1 MSFAAVSITV
11 TPNNVNFGEVSIK
24 GKTEVQGSV
33 TFDVTYSGL
42 QPYCSVY
49 YEDVTMPSDG
59 ASFWID
65 GTKTDGVIYGGD
77 TYTEAEGAGLTLKYY
92 ADKAGNYT
100 GKIRF
105 YSYEDANWE
114 VESPS
119 VYLTIQ
125 LVVTGDAIVDTTTP
139 FERINTTSELQDG
152 DVIVFVSESA
162 GAVCGPLNGTYLT
175 QVTENVTVTKA
186 TGKADVPETAQT
198 FVAKKYSGNWQFI
211 YPDDDTKALLLD
223 YSSNSGKGAF
233 STTYEAGKTVK
244 SWEVN
249 ISNGVA
255 EVIRPNDADPAYPI
269 RFNSD
274 RFKPYKSASTGTDIA
289 IYKKAGEAQELQS
302 SLTIGDIVFGEVE
315 QDEPKD
321 VTVNY
326 TAENLTDDII
336 WEIEGTDA
344 GLFDVTATGNR
355 TSGTVTVK
363 YLGTATKTGALNAKL
378 AYLTQDIKLDPMEG
392 SKTVSITLIPAT
404 VKLTNLAFNGAP
416 TTIDQGQTIDMSQYL
431 VFTPSNAEDKSLTW
445 TTDHDYQGTV
455 DADGKLTAKKV
466 TGTVTVTAT
475 SVRVPSVSASTTLT
489 IVKPTI
495 TDFTLSDTEVTL
507 GVGGTKTISITA
519 FVPSYASEKAT
530 FASADKTIATV
541 GGSNGL
547 ITAKAIGETDV
558 TATIGEVVKTCK
570 VKVIATSVESIVL
583 QEEATLTKGSSL
595 QLTPVVT
602 PAQAATDHGIT
613 YASDNNEVATVSE
626 DGLVKGIAAGE
637 ATITATCDGI
647 SAQIAI
653 HVVEPALFAKVTDP
667 STLAEKDTII
677 LATIFQGNGVIA
689 GPQDGKKLTVLTS
702 DVTVNEEGAYADN
715 ALRMVLLKLKN
726 KTGLALQPVGSEKV
740 LAEQNNDLYLEKTT
754 STKNLTWQFVADGN
768 NGIYVQN
775 IGNTNAYF
783 KYHEG
788 NAAIKPYKVNTTGA
802 VYVYVY
808 VRKYVKPEDPV
819 VTSIESNQPSAN
831 SCQKILR
838 DGQLLIIRNG
848 EIYTAT
854 GMKR

>member
-92 ADKAGNYT
+92 ADKAGSYT

-125 LVVTGDAIVDTTTP
+125 LVVTGDAIVDKTIP
-139 FERINTTSELQDG
+139 FERVNTMSDLKDG

-162 GAVCGPLNGTYLT
+162 GAVTDKYDGTYAYIRAL
-175 QVTENVTVTKA
+175 TENVTVNKT
-186 TGKADVPETAQT
+186 TGKAYVPEAAQMFTAT
-198 FVAKKYSGNWQFI
+198 KYSGNWQFTTTDTQKRLHYDVTGSGAFTLAATQAGTI
-211 YPDDDTKALLLD
+211 LANWGVEISDGVAIVSKPDDDH
-223 YSSNSGKGAF
+223 SF
-233 STTYEAGKTVK
+233 PV
-244 SWEVN
+244 
-249 ISNGVA
+249 
-255 EVIRPNDADPAYPI
+255 
-269 RFNSD
+269 RFNGD
-274 RFKPYKSASTGTDIA
+274 RFKPYKSGAGTDIA

-344 GLFDVTATGNR
+344 GLFDVTVTGNR

-455 DADGKLTAKKV
+455 DADGKLTAKKI

-489 IVKPTI
+489 ILKPTI
-495 TDFTLSDTEVTL
+495 TDFTLSDAEVTL

-647 SAQIAI
+647 SAYIAI

-702 DVTVNEEGAYADN
+702 DVTVTEEGAYADN
-715 ALRMVLLKLKN
+715 ALRVVLLKLKN
-726 KTGLALQPVGSEKV
+726 KTGMALQPVGSEKV

-783 KYHEG
+783 KYHAG
-788 NAAIKPYKVNTTGA
+788 NSAIKPYKVNTTGA

-854 GMKR
+854 GIKR